1 MERIDPAKLDLT
13 EKVIVVKRVSKTRK
27 GGRDA
32 SFSALVAV
40 GDGKGHVGV
49 GLGKAKE
56 VVEAIRKATED
67 GKKNLIFVPITD
79 TSIPH
84 QVIGTSGAGKVL
96 MKPASVGTGVI
107 AGGAVRAILELAGV
121 RDILTKSLGSSNAMN
136 MAQATLS
143 GLKSLR
149 TAEQVAK
156 LRGVTVESLLG

>member
-1 MERIDPAKLDLT
+1 LERIDPNTLDLT
-13 EKVIVVKRVSKTRK
+13 EKVIAVKRVSKTRK
-27 GGRDA
+27 GGRDS
-32 SFSALVAV
+32 SFSALVAI

-56 VVEAIRKATED
+56 VVDAIRKGIED
-67 GKKNLIFVPITD
+67 GKKNLITVPLVN

-84 QVIGTSGAGKVL
+84 QVLGSSGAGKVL
-96 MKPASVGTGVI
+96 MKPASPGTGVI
-107 AGGAVRAILELAGV
+107 AGGAVRSILELAGV

-149 TAEQVAK
+149 TAEDFAK
-156 LRGVTVESLLG
+156 LRGISVEQLLG

>member
-1 MERIDPAKLDLT
+1 MERIDPNTLDLT
-13 EKVIVVKRVSKTRK
+13 EKVIAVKRVSKTRK
-27 GGRDA
+27 GGRDS

-56 VVEAIRKATED
+56 VVDAIRKAIED
-67 GKKNLIFVPITD
+67 GKKNLITVPIVN

-84 QVIGTSGAGKVL
+84 LVLGTAGAGKVL
-96 MKPASVGTGVI
+96 MKPASLGTGVI
-107 AGGAVRAILELAGV
+107 AGGAVRSILELAGV

-143 GLKSLR
+143 GLKSLK
-149 TAEQVAK
+149 TAEEFAK
-156 LRGVTVESLLG
+156 LRGISVEQLLG

>member
-1 MERIDPAKLDLT
+1 MERIDPNALDLT
-13 EKVIVVKRVSKTRK
+13 EKVIAVKRVSKTRK
-27 GGRDA
+27 GGRDS

-56 VVEAIRKATED
+56 VVDAIRKAIED
-67 GKKNLIFVPITD
+67 GKKNLITVPIVE

-84 QVIGTSGAGKVL
+84 QVLGTSGAGKVL
-96 MKPASVGTGVI
+96 MKPASPGTGVI
-107 AGGAVRAILELAGV
+107 AGGAVRSILELAGV
-121 RDILTKSLGSSNAMN
+121 RDVLTKSLGSSNAMN
-136 MAQATLS
+136 MAQATLT

-156 LRGVTVESLLG
+156 LRGMSVEQLLG

>member
-1 MERIDPAKLDLT
+1 MERIDPKALDLT
-13 EKVIVVKRVSKTRK
+13 EKVIAVKRVSKTRK

-32 SFSALVAV
+32 SFSALTAI
-40 GDGKGHVGV
+40 GDGKGYVGV

-56 VVEAIRKATED
+56 VVEAIRKANED
-67 GKKNLIFVPITD
+67 AKKNLVYVPIVE

-84 QVIGTSGAGKVL
+84 QVIGTAGAGKVL
-96 MKPASVGTGVI
+96 MKPASLGTGVI

-121 RDILTKSLGSSNAMN
+121 RNVLTKSLGSSNAMN
-136 MAQATLS
+136 MAQATLA

-156 LRGVTVESLLG
+156 LRGISVENLLG

>member
-1 MERIDPAKLDLT
+1 LERIDPKSLDLT

-32 SFSALVAV
+32 SFSALTAV

-56 VVEAIRKATED
+56 VVEAIRKANED
-67 GKKNLIFVPITD
+67 AKKNLITVPMVE

-84 QVIGTSGAGKVL
+84 LIIGTSGAGRVL
-96 MKPASVGTGVI
+96 MKPASLGTGVI

-121 RDILTKSLGSSNAMN
+121 RDVLTKSLGSSNAMN
-136 MAQATLS
+136 MAQATLE

-156 LRGVTVESLLG
+156 LRGVSVEQLLG

>member
-1 MERIDPAKLDLT
+1 LERIDPNALDLT
-13 EKVIVVKRVSKTRK
+13 EKVIAVKRVSKTRK
-27 GGRDA
+27 GGRDS

-56 VVEAIRKATED
+56 VVDAIRKAIED
-67 GKKNLIFVPITD
+67 GKKNLITVPIVE

-84 QVIGTSGAGKVL
+84 QVLGTSGAGKVL
-96 MKPASVGTGVI
+96 MKPASPGTGVI
-107 AGGAVRAILELAGV
+107 AGGAVRSILELAGV
-121 RDILTKSLGSSNAMN
+121 RDVLTKSLGSSNAMN
-136 MAQATLS
+136 MAQATLT

-156 LRGVTVESLLG
+156 LRGMSVEQLLG

>member
-1 MERIDPAKLDLT
+1 MERIDPKALDLT
-13 EKVIVVKRVSKTRK
+13 EKVIAVKRVSKTRK

-32 SFSALVAV
+32 SFSALTAI
-40 GDGKGHVGV
+40 GDGKGYVGV

-56 VVEAIRKATED
+56 VVEAIRKANED
-67 GKKNLIFVPITD
+67 AKKNLVYVPIVE

-84 QVIGTSGAGKVL
+84 QVIGTAGAGKVL
-96 MKPASVGTGVI
+96 MKPASLGTGVI

-121 RDILTKSLGSSNAMN
+121 RNVLAKSLGSSNAMN
-136 MAQATLS
+136 MAQATLA

-156 LRGVTVESLLG
+156 LRGISVENLLG

>member
-1 MERIDPAKLDLT
+1 LERIDPKALDLT
-13 EKVIVVKRVSKTRK
+13 EKVIAVKRVSKTRK

-32 SFSALVAV
+32 SFSALTAI
-40 GDGKGHVGV
+40 GDGKGYVGV

-56 VVEAIRKATED
+56 VVEAIRKANED
-67 GKKNLIFVPITD
+67 AKKNLVYVPIVE

-84 QVIGTSGAGKVL
+84 QVIGTAGAGKVL
-96 MKPASVGTGVI
+96 MKPASLGTGVI

-121 RDILTKSLGSSNAMN
+121 RNVLTKSLGSSNAMN
-136 MAQATLS
+136 MAQATLA

-156 LRGVTVESLLG
+156 LRGISVENLLG

>member
-1 MERIDPAKLDLT
+1 MERIDPNTLDLT
-13 EKVIVVKRVSKTRK
+13 EKVIAVKRVSKTRK
-27 GGRDA
+27 GGRDS
-32 SFSALVAV
+32 SFSALVAI

-56 VVEAIRKATED
+56 VVDAIRKGIED
-67 GKKNLIFVPITD
+67 GKKNLITVPLVN

-84 QVIGTSGAGKVL
+84 QVLGSSGAGKVL
-96 MKPASVGTGVI
+96 MKPASPGTGVI
-107 AGGAVRAILELAGV
+107 AGGAVRSILELAGV

-149 TAEQVAK
+149 TAEDFAK
-156 LRGVTVESLLG
+156 LRGISVEQLLG

>member
-1 MERIDPAKLDLT
+1 MERIDPKSLDLT

-32 SFSALVAV
+32 SFSALTAV

-56 VVEAIRKATED
+56 VVEAIRKANED
-67 GKKNLIFVPITD
+67 AKKNLITVPMVE

-84 QVIGTSGAGKVL
+84 LIIGTSGAGRVL
-96 MKPASVGTGVI
+96 MKPASLGTGVI

-121 RDILTKSLGSSNAMN
+121 RDVLTKSLGSSNAMN
-136 MAQATLS
+136 MAQATLE

-156 LRGVTVESLLG
+156 LRGVSVEQLLG

>member
-1 MERIDPAKLDLT
+1 LERIDPKALDLT

-32 SFSALVAV
+32 SFSALTAV
-40 GDGKGHVGV
+40 GDGKGYVGV

-56 VVEAIRKATED
+56 VVEAIRKANED
-67 GKKNLIFVPITD
+67 AKKNLIYVPIVET
-79 TSIPH
+79 TIPH
-84 QVIGTSGAGKVL
+84 QVIGTAGAGKVL
-96 MKPASVGTGVI
+96 MKPASLGTGVI

-121 RDILTKSLGSSNAMN
+121 RNILTKSLGSSNAMN
-136 MAQATLS
+136 MAQATLT

-156 LRGVTVESLLG
+156 LRGISVENLLG

>member
-1 MERIDPAKLDLT
+1 LERIDPKALDLT

-32 SFSALVAV
+32 SFSALTAV
-40 GDGKGHVGV
+40 GDGKGYVGV

-56 VVEAIRKATED
+56 VVEAIRKANED
-67 GKKNLIFVPITD
+67 AKKNLIYVPIVE

-84 QVIGTSGAGKVL
+84 QVIGTAGAGKVL
-96 MKPASVGTGVI
+96 MKPASLGTGVI

-121 RDILTKSLGSSNAMN
+121 RNILTKSLGSSNAMN
-136 MAQATLS
+136 MAQATLA

-156 LRGVTVESLLG
+156 LRGISVENLLG

>member
-1 MERIDPAKLDLT
+1 MERIDPTTLDLT
-13 EKVIVVKRVSKTRK
+13 EKVIAVKRVSKTRK
-27 GGRDA
+27 GGRDS

-56 VVEAIRKATED
+56 VVDAIRKGIED
-67 GKKNLIFVPITD
+67 GKKNLITVPIVE

-84 QVIGTSGAGKVL
+84 QVLGTAGAGKVL
-96 MKPASVGTGVI
+96 MKPASPGTGVI

-149 TAEQVAK
+149 TVEQVAK
-156 LRGVTVESLLG
+156 LRGLSVEQLLG

>member
-1 MERIDPAKLDLT
+1 LERIDPKTLDLS

-32 SFSALVAV
+32 SFSALTAV

-56 VVEAIRKATED
+56 VVEAIRKANED
-67 GKKNLIFVPITD
+67 AKKNIITVPIVE

-84 QVIGTSGAGKVL
+84 LIIGTSGAGKVL
-96 MKPASVGTGVI
+96 MKPASLGTGVI

-121 RDILTKSLGSSNAMN
+121 RDVLTKSLGSSNAIN

-156 LRGVTVESLLG
+156 LRGVSVEQLLG

>member
-1 MERIDPAKLDLT
+1 MERIDPKALDLT

-32 SFSALVAV
+32 SFSALTAV
-40 GDGKGHVGV
+40 GDGKGYVGV

-56 VVEAIRKATED
+56 VVEAIRKANED
-67 GKKNLIFVPITD
+67 AKKNLIYVPIVE

-84 QVIGTSGAGKVL
+84 QVIGTAGAGKVL
-96 MKPASVGTGVI
+96 MKPASLGTGVI

-121 RDILTKSLGSSNAMN
+121 RNILTKSLGSSNAMN
-136 MAQATLS
+136 MAQATLA

-156 LRGVTVESLLG
+156 LRGISVENLLG

>member
-1 MERIDPAKLDLT
+1 MERIDPNAMDLT
-13 EKVIVVKRVSKTRK
+13 EKVIAVKRVSKTRK
-27 GGRDA
+27 GGRDS

-56 VVEAIRKATED
+56 VVDAIRKAIED
-67 GKKNLIFVPITD
+67 GKKNIITVPIVE

-84 QVIGTSGAGKVL
+84 QVLGTSGAGKVL
-96 MKPASVGTGVI
+96 MKPASPGTGVI
-107 AGGAVRAILELAGV
+107 AGGAVRSILELAGV
-121 RDILTKSLGSSNAMN
+121 RDVLTKSLGSSNAMN

-149 TAEQVAK
+149 TAEEVAK
-156 LRGVTVESLLG
+156 LRGVSVEQLLG

>member
-67 GKKNLIFVPITD
+67 GKKNLISVPITE

-96 MKPASVGTGVI
+96 MKPASIGTGVI

>member
-1 MERIDPAKLDLT
+1 LERIDPKTLDLS

-32 SFSALVAV
+32 SFSALTAV

-56 VVEAIRKATED
+56 VVEAIRKANED
-67 GKKNLIFVPITD
+67 AKKNIITVPIVE

-84 QVIGTSGAGKVL
+84 LIIGTSGAGKVL
-96 MKPASVGTGVI
+96 MKPASLGTGVI

-121 RDILTKSLGSSNAMN
+121 RDVLTKSLGSSNAIN

-143 GLKSLR
+143 GLKALR

-156 LRGVTVESLLG
+156 LRGVSVEQLRG